1 MVFETR
7 IWLFVV
13 PMSLGSF
20 FRPSLVSGMENQG
33 VCISLA
39 CTSQSSDLLVA
50 SYRPRVE
57 LPDDSATTQAATPQ
71 SPALTGSGKLGC
83 HTLLRR
89 TTTTSF
95 AKDHICSGSVS
106 ELRMSKSAIIPCGGN
121 QHLFAYGDESLY
133 GVRTWRLPSFQRY
146 IDLKPHR
153 QPVLDLRF
161 AESSTGERYLGC
173 LSAEKLQVFT
183 VR

>member
-1 MVFETR
+1 
-7 IWLFVV
+7 
-13 PMSLGSF
+13 MSLGSF
-20 FRPSLVSGMENQG
+20 FRPTLVSGMESQG

-39 CTSQSSDLLVA
+39 CTSASSDLLVA
-50 SYRPRVE
+50 SYRPKVE
-57 LPDDSATTQAATPQ
+57 LLDDSATPQVATPQ
-71 SPALTGSGKLGC
+71 SLAPTGSGKLGC

-106 ELRMSKSAIIPCGGN
+106 DLRLSKSAIIPCRDN

-133 GVRTWRLPSFQRY
+133 GVRTWWLPSFQRY
-146 IDLKPHR
+146 TDLKPHR
-153 QPVLDLRF
+153 EPVLDLRF

-173 LSAEKLQVFT
+173 LSAEKLQVFSI
-183 VR
+183 R